1 MRHTSNFVD
10 YPKMKQ
16 ELSELKELVNQLVD
30 DNSTMRKKVKEL
42 EENAAELR
50 KLIDEKERRL
60 QKELKSSHHSNRV
73 YKKSTKT
80 EQKSE
85 IRSSIP
91 EAPVRP
97 THLFSNVYQT
107 LEKKLKID
115 DREKPHNR
123 NVPSIREE
131 HSSYRDTENEDI
143 DQRFDPRLNHTI
155 ELDLSDED
163 ELYLDSRSYK
173 RYLH

>member
-1 MRHTSNFVD
+1 MPMTRVNRNVWRNFFVFRIELFGDSTMRHTSNFVD

-107 LEKKLKID
+107 LEKK
-115 DREKPHNR
+115 
-123 NVPSIREE
+123 
-131 HSSYRDTENEDI
+131 TEN
-143 DQRFDPRLNHTI
+143 
-155 ELDLSDED
+155 
-163 ELYLDSRSYK
+163 
-173 RYLH
+173 